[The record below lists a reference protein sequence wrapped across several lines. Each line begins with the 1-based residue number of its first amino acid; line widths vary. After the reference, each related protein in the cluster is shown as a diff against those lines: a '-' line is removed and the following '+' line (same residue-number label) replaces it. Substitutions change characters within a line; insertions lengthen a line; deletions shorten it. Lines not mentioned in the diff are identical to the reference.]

1 MFSLSTVFAKN
12 TSCINGGSFSPFFLA
27 FRTIRFKAEFSN
39 PSGSSMDRVALA
51 WIEDNLARRQLRTN
65 DTVICPYGVNR
76 NRSLL
81 QLCPCYHLHSLH
93 LIPKNCPS
101 LYKNYI
107 KYWGGKIRE
116 VPSSF
121 KRINYLSQAQRLER
135 EHEDYRVLDSY
146 YQYQSLFE
154 DRIHENV
161 VTHLKTIITPIGFD
175 YAQPGIN
182 FFAQVNPTMN
192 VIGVRLGDEFLAEPC
207 YDQLKKIIRI
217 SEKDASSMALKFRKE
232 CGYPIGTHSGAVLA
246 ATKAITKDSSFGGEI
261 IRILPDNTEHSRIQ
275 KDLHF

>member
-1 MFSLSTVFAKN
+1 MFTLSTVFAKN

-27 FRTIRFKAEFSN
+27 FRAIRFKAEFSN

-146 YQYQSLFE
+146 YQYQS
-154 DRIHENV
+154 DRKSV
-161 VTHLKTIITPIGFD
+161 V
-175 YAQPGIN
+175 
-182 FFAQVNPTMN
+182 
-192 VIGVRLGDEFLAEPC
+192 
-207 YDQLKKIIRI
+207 
-217 SEKDASSMALKFRKE
+217 
-232 CGYPIGTHSGAVLA
+232 
-246 ATKAITKDSSFGGEI
+246 
-261 IRILPDNTEHSRIQ
+261 
-275 KDLHF
+275 